1 MHERAAHVIDF
12 FDKIRVQLEGAAVIM
27 DTVNELIMRLAR
39 THPRE
44 DMDFVSFA
52 FERRRQLGDM
62 GGDSSDGDGMK
73 RLPN

>member
-1 MHERAAHVIDF
+1 
-12 FDKIRVQLEGAAVIM
+12 
-27 DTVNELIMRLAR
+27 
-39 THPRE
+39 
-44 DMDFVSFA
+44 MDFVSFA